1 MKSWYI
7 YIAHVLAFTSWPK
20 DHITHPFIKHQY
32 LGLYFTSVA
41 DGSRCLLVSKDA
53 LSSTT
58 GAATTALPRAVEV
71 SLAPG
76 VGRVSAMLVG
86 EHVYKSLSEF
96 KFSVELS

>member
-1 MKSWYI
+1 M
-7 YIAHVLAFTSWPK
+7 
-20 DHITHPFIKHQY
+20 
-32 LGLYFTSVA
+32 
-41 DGSRCLLVSKDA
+41 SKDA

-86 EHVYKSLSEF
+86 EHIYKSLSEF